1 MQDHYLNHFEMT
13 ALPPQL
19 PAFNETK
26 TLESRIAKVRN
37 LILSL
42 EGAIEELQFI
52 NIPSIDE
59 DFDFYREVE
68 RYETNLIQNALRVSN
83 GCQARA
89 ARLLKLK
96 PTTLNAKMKAL
107 KLLPR

>member
-13 ALPPQL
+13 TLPPQL

-42 EGAIEELQFI
+42 EGAIEELQFF

-68 RYETNLIQNALRVSN
+68 RYETNLIQNALRVSS